1 MMRTLVAI
9 LALSPA
15 LAFAQTN
22 QPAQP
27 RSTPVLDSTL
37 VQPATLRAAVMTD
50 RAEKSSTIP
59 VSTGVSAPQILHTVS
74 FIVPNDAISKHA
86 AIVEQRVLVN
96 FTVDETGKPINLSI
110 AKSAG
115 AAMDHQILATIGQY
129 RYQPGTLDGQPTA
142 VPVKLEVI
150 IPAENT
156 Y

>member
-1 MMRTLVAI
+1 MMRTLVAL

-37 VQPATLRAAVMTD
+37 VQPATLHAAVMTD
-50 RAEKSSTIP
+50 RAEKSSALP
-59 VSTGVSAPQILHTVS
+59 VSTGVSAPQILHTVR
-74 FIVPNDAISKHA
+74 FIFPNDVLSKHA
-86 AIVEQRVLVN
+86 ASVEQKVIVQ
-96 FTVDETGKPINLSI
+96 FTVDENGKPMNLSLV
-110 AKSAG
+110 KSAG
-115 AAMDHQILATIGQY
+115 TAMDHQVLATISQY

-142 VPVKLEVI
+142 VPVRLEVI